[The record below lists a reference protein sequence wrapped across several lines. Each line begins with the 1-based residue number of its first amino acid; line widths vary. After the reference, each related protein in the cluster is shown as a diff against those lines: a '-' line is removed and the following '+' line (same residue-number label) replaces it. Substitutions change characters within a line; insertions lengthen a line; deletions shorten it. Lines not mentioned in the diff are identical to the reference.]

1 MKTLSIL
8 LGATALAA
16 AVSSP
21 VFAQTE
27 FAPGSN
33 VTGVSN
39 LDDRLDDIEDAVQDD
54 FDRSADR
61 SRFGRPDARE
71 GLFGSVAVTY
81 TGRDGNDENQDFSLA
96 GRLSNNAG
104 AFQQSVGILLE
115 YAEDDN
121 GDSETEDTSVIY
133 DGNYYFNDKVYAF
146 ILGRVS
152 TDGLAEDY
160 DELNPG
166 DFDSVEDYNDEV
178 LSYEGRAKR
187 DAFVGIG
194 PGYRIVNNDQTAWR
208 VQAGVGIR
216 YSQTVDFA
224 QADGLESNTDTG
236 YIASSRFYHKF
247 NDTFFLTND
256 TDYLTSDINDLAT
269 NELGLNFKMSDN
281 FATRVSYK
289 TEYNSER
296 DIRTDN
302 TLGVSRVVGF

>member
-27 FAPGSN
+27 FAPGAN
-33 VTGVSN
+33 VTGIGN

-54 FDRSADR
+54 FDRSVDR
-61 SRFGRPDARE
+61 SRFGRPDTRE
-71 GLFGSVAVTY
+71 GLFGSVALTY

-96 GRLSNNAG
+96 GRLSHNQG
-104 AFQQSVGILLE
+104 PFQQSVGILLE
-115 YAEDDN
+115 YSENDD

-133 DGNYYFNDKVYAF
+133 DGNYYFNEQLYAF

-160 DELNPG
+160 DDPDLTPE
-166 DFDSVEDYNDEV
+166 EV
-178 LSYEGRAKR
+178 LDYEGRSKR
-187 DAFVGIG
+187 DAFIGIG
-194 PGYRIVNNDQTAWR
+194 PGYRIINNDQTAWR

-216 YSQTVDFA
+216 YTQTVNFA
-224 QADGLESNTDTG
+224 ESDNLASNTDTG

-247 NDTFFLTND
+247 NDQFFLTND
-256 TDYLTSDINDLAT
+256 TDYLTSDVNDLAT
-269 NELGLNFKMSDN
+269 NELGLNFRMSDN
-281 FATRVSYK
+281 FATRVSYR
-289 TEYNSER
+289 TEYQSDR
-296 DIRTDN
+296 AIRTDN
-302 TLGVSRVVGF
+302 TLGVSLVVGF

>member
-115 YAEDDN
+115 YAEDDD
-121 GDSETEDTSVIY
+121 GDAETEDTSVIY

-302 TLGVSRVVGF
+302 TLGVSLVVGF

>member
-27 FAPGSN
+27 FAPGAN
-33 VTGVSN
+33 VTGIGN

-54 FDRSADR
+54 FDRSVDR
-61 SRFGRPDARE
+61 SRFGRPDTRE
-71 GLFGSVAVTY
+71 GLFGSGALTY
-81 TGRDGNDENQDFSLA
+81 TGRDGNNENQDFSLA
-96 GRLSNNAG
+96 GRLSHNQG
-104 AFQQSVGILLE
+104 PFQQSVGILLE
-115 YAEDDN
+115 YSENDD

-133 DGNYYFNDKVYAF
+133 DGNYYFNEQLYAF

-160 DELNPG
+160 DDPDLTPE
-166 DFDSVEDYNDEV
+166 EV
-178 LSYEGRAKR
+178 LAYEGRSKR
-187 DAFVGIG
+187 DAFIGIG
-194 PGYRIVNNDQTAWR
+194 PGYRIINNDQTAWR

-302 TLGVSRVVGF
+302 TLGVSLVVGF

>member
-27 FAPGSN
+27 FAPGAN
-33 VTGVSN
+33 VTGIGN

-54 FDRSADR
+54 FDRSVDR

-71 GLFGSVAVTY
+71 GLFGSVALSY

-96 GRLSNNAG
+96 GRLSHNQG
-104 AFQQSVGILLE
+104 PFQQSVGILLE
-115 YAEDDN
+115 YAEDND

-133 DGNYYFNDKVYAF
+133 DGNYYFNEQLYAF

-160 DELNPG
+160 DDPDLTPE
-166 DFDSVEDYNDEV
+166 EV
-178 LSYEGRAKR
+178 LEYDGRAKR
-187 DAFVGIG
+187 DAFIGIG
-194 PGYRIVNNDQTAWR
+194 PGYRIINNDQTAWR

-216 YSQTVDFA
+216 YTQTVDFA
-224 QADGLESNTDTG
+224 EPDNLDSNTDTG

-247 NDTFFLTND
+247 SDTFFLTND
-256 TDYLTSDINDLAT
+256 TDYLTSDANDLAT
-269 NELGLNFKMSDN
+269 NELGLNFRMSDN

-302 TLGVSRVVGF
+302 TLGVSLVVGF

>member
-166 DFDSVEDYNDEV
+166 DFDSVEGYNDEV

-208 VQAGVGIR
+208 VQAGVGVR

-302 TLGVSRVVGF
+302 TLGVSLVVGF

>member
-1 MKTLSIL
+1 MKKISL
-8 LGATALAA
+8 LASASALAFVIGA
-16 AVSSP
+16 PA
-21 VFAQTE
+21 FAQTE
-27 FAPGSN
+27 FAPGAN
-33 VTGVSN
+33 VIGAGNINDQITDV
-39 LDDRLDDIEDAVQDD
+39 EDAVQDD
-54 FDRSADR
+54 FDRSQDAARFGPADR
-61 SRFGRPDARE
+61 RNGT
-71 GLFGSVAVTY
+71 FGSVALTY
-81 TGRDGNDENQDFSLA
+81 AGRTGNTENQDFNLA
-96 GRLSNNAG
+96 GRLSHNQG
-104 AFQQSVGILLE
+104 PFQQSVGILLE
-115 YAEDDN
+115 YVEDDD
-121 GDSETEDTSVIY
+121 GATDTEKTSVIY

-281 FATRVSYK
+281 FATRYLVDVK
-289 TEYNSER
+289 VPPPDTR
-296 DIRTDN
+296 C
-302 TLGVSRVVGF
+302 

>member
-289 TEYNSER
+289 TEYYSER

-302 TLGVSRVVGF
+302 TLGVSLVVGF